1 MEIWVVAVGLLLAVQ
16 AHLNRKSIMSQID
29 DLRAAVAAARTEM
42 EEDKQAI
49 LAEIARLGLP
59 DEDVSDLIAAVGEFG
74 TALDDVPGVTPAPP
88 VEPPVEPT
96 P

>member
-1 MEIWVVAVGLLLAVQ
+1 
-16 AHLNRKSIMSQID
+16 MSQID

-59 DEDVSDLIAAVGEFG
+59 DEDVSDLITAVGEFG
-74 TALDDVPGVTPAPP
+74 TALDDVPGVTPPP